1 MKEYQK
7 SIQEV
12 LSEFDASRNGLTSF
26 QVDDRQKQYGLN
38 EMDQQEK
45 ESPLQIFLSQFK
57 DLLVIVLIVAG
68 FISMATGEIVSS
80 IVIFIVIT
88 INAILGTVQT
98 LKARK
103 SF

>member
-45 ESPLQIFLSQFK
+45 ESPLQISFPSLK
-57 DLLVIVLIVAG
+57 IYW
-68 FISMATGEIVSS
+68 SS
-80 IVIFIVIT
+80 F
-88 INAILGTVQT
+88 
-98 LKARK
+98 
-103 SF
+103 

>member
-103 SF
+103 S

>member
-45 ESPLQIFLSQFK
+45 ESPLQIFLS
-57 DLLVIVLIVAG
+57 
-68 FISMATGEIVSS
+68 
-80 IVIFIVIT
+80 
-88 INAILGTVQT
+88 
-98 LKARK
+98 
-103 SF
+103 